1 MAQKTRKLLEGA
13 YKANGAKE
21 MMEVFESGQRVKT
34 KWNNIKPRSVEE
46 EIKEIDLKTDNWN

>member
-46 EIKEIDLKTDNWN
+46 EIKEIDLKTDN